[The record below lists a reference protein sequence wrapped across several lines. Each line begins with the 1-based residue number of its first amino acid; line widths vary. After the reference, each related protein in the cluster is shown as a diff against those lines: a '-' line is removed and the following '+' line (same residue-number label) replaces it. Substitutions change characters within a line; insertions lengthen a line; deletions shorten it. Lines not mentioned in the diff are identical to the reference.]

1 MNTEFDFYQ
10 HWLGISPHQRPVNH
24 YLLLG
29 LLPFETDANKIASA
43 AAQRIQQIQA
53 QTSGP
58 HAAAAQQLLSELS
71 AAQFCLLDPNTKASY
86 DSVLRS
92 TAATPVGPTEPPIL
106 EQDDVT
112 PFYTRPWFPILI
124 LCCLMFVGTLAIG
137 IGRIVNQ
144 ANRKPG
150 TPPTE
155 TPVRPSDDVEPPA
168 VPGELPHAEPTDI
181 EPTTVV
187 FQQSD
192 NTIMLLATTAAIQ
205 GDAGESTKV
214 AGRYVL
220 ANWTAASAT
229 VRWQVKINKPGFY
242 RIELRYAASEGAE
255 GARLLLECG
264 GRKSKIIPIHA
275 SGGIGNFISE
285 SGVGVL
291 FLKQSGIREI
301 DLKIEDL
308 REKDFYL
315 EAIELK
321 PVAR

>member
-10 HWLGISPHQRPVNH
+10 HWLGILPHQRPVNH

-29 LLPFETDANKIASA
+29 LTPFETDANKIASA
-43 AAQRIQQIQA
+43 ATQRIQQLQT

-92 TAATPVGPTEPPIL
+92 TAAMPVGPTEPPIL
-106 EQDDVT
+106 EQDEA

-124 LCCLMFVGTLAIG
+124 LCCFLFVGTLAFG
-137 IGRIVNQ
+137 IGRMVNR
-144 ANRKPG
+144 ANRNPN

-155 TPVRPSDDVEPPA
+155 TPTQPSDDVDPPA
-168 VPGELPHAEPTDI
+168 SPDELPPAEPADT

-192 NTIMLLATTAAIQ
+192 NTIMLLATTAVIQ
-205 GDAGESTKV
+205 DDAGESTKV

-220 ANWTAASAT
+220 ANWTATSAS
-229 VRWQVKINKPGFY
+229 VRWRVKINKPGFY

-264 GRKSKIIPIHA
+264 GRKSKIIPIHG

-291 FLKQSGIREI
+291 FLKQNGTREI

-315 EAIELK
+315 EAIELR